1 VRAVLLGGGTAGHL
15 FPSVAVAQRLLEHED
30 TQVLF
35 IGAEGRLDAQILT
48 QQGFPHELI
57 PAHPFPYGLS
67 AQALRAGWAL
77 LRGFRRC
84 RRVLRRFRPGVVF
97 GSGGYVSAAGILA
110 AASLG
115 IPRVCHASDAL
126 PDRAN
131 RLLAPWATR
140 ITTHYQAAAA
150 RFPPGRVTVT
160 GQPVRREFLTASREE
175 ARQALGI
182 PPEAFVFLVAGGS
195 QGARSLNYATLGA
208 LPTLLEDPD
217 THVVHLTGARDY
229 EDVMIA
235 ARDAVGENPRYQ
247 AHAFHA
253 EPWVTAAAA
262 DLGLTRGGASSL
274 AEWGVCGLPMIVAP
288 YPYAAAHQQA
298 NAAPLV
304 EAGAAVL
311 VPDAEL
317 TADWLTA
324 RVLTLR
330 GDTAALDRMAEAA
343 RQASHPTAA
352 EDIAAIVAALGGG
365 A

>member
-15 FPSVAVAQRLLEHED
+15 FPSVAVAQRLLERPGTE
-30 TQVLF
+30 VLF
-35 IGAEGRLDAQILT
+35 IGAEGRLDARILT
-48 QQGFPHELI
+48 EEGYPHELI

-84 RRVLRRFRPGVVF
+84 RTILARYRPDVVF

-131 RLLAPWATR
+131 RLLAPCATR

-150 RFPPGRVTVT
+150 RFPARKVTVT
-160 GQPVRREFLTASREE
+160 GQPVRREFLEVTREA

-182 PPEAFVFLVAGGS
+182 PAEAFVFLVAGGS
-195 QGARSLNYATLGA
+195 QGARSLNYATLGSLA
-208 LPTLLEDPD
+208 ALLEDPAAY
-217 THVVHLTGARDY
+217 VVHLTGARDY
-229 EDVMIA
+229 DDVLMA
-235 ARDAVGENPRYQ
+235 ARDAVGDNPRYQ

-274 AEWGVCGLPMIVAP
+274 AEWGVCGLPMIIAP

-311 VPDAEL
+311 VQDADL
-317 TADWLTA
+317 SADWLTA
-324 RVLTLR
+324 RVDVLR
-330 GDTAALDRMAEAA
+330 DDPAVLPRMAQAA
-343 RQASHPTAA
+343 RAASHPTAA
-352 EDIAAIVAALGGG
+352 ADIAAIVAALGG